1 VIALLSKAIR
11 RILALAMLVN
21 LIACS
26 GVRVVEN
33 TPSAITVRYDG
44 VETMEDATA
53 AANKACAAYGKTARF
68 RKTEARPTLVRH
80 FAHFDCVG
88 Q

>member
-1 VIALLSKAIR
+1 M
-11 RILALAMLVN
+11 LANLV
-21 LIACS
+21 ACA

-44 VETMEDATA
+44 IETMEDATA

-68 RKTEARPTLVRH
+68 RKTEVRPTLVRH